1 MRIVWL
7 ALGFALWSKICQ
19 AHCRSGTVGMASHKA
34 LSFVMRSSIFSEMY
48 CSDPMGVPNT
58 VIPAGCHTS
67 SPSSSM
73 ASGGI
78 PARFQ
83 ALVFPWCNWMP
94 ATRDNASSNNS
105 YNTFTLE
112 GSHKRYTSSKNAHNC
127 SPGSNAAATSSSAP
141 WIPMENKSG
150 MRGSPCSP
158 PSA

>member
-1 MRIVWL
+1 MTLWESVQQHLRCNPDPFVVCLTIRGRGPWWHCAHRVVDWDLRCGARSARRTAGLVPWGWL
-7 ALGFALWSKICQ
+7 PTRPFL
-19 AHCRSGTVGMASHKA
+19 V
-34 LSFVMRSSIFSEMY
+34 SSIFSEMC

-78 PARFQ
+78 PAQFQ

-94 ATRDNASSNNS
+94 ATRDSNNS

-112 GSHKRYTSSKNAHNC
+112 GSHKRCT
-127 SPGSNAAATSSSAP
+127 
-141 WIPMENKSG
+141 
-150 MRGSPCSP
+150 
-158 PSA
+158 